1 MAAST
6 KQVRRSATPKTG
18 SGPPV
23 PLGFIVDLTVL
34 VAAAVAAGLTLVL
47 APNAVEWLYETL
59 ALGWVPV
66 AAWTLGTVVMLRY
79 WPKVLFRGWNWWLVS
94 AGLTAIAIGTLSFF
108 HPGYGIYSEVSL
120 GGAWGTV
127 LGGSPL
133 WLGVAKLLAIA
144 VVLPL
149 LAYPRLVGAGYLK
162 GGRWTGARAGSGG
175 KKAGKGAYNGLKAS
189 GRGMGRLFRWCAL
202 RRPFRRAGGKSDGL
216 VSEHGGELRA
226 VDPAGDL
233 SAGTD
238 WDPGQSLDEWLA
250 GSNAEP
256 GEDSDDGG
264 TALTSAVKSQWGLP
278 SMSLLSPPEPY
289 AAPEEPLKEMARH
302 IEETLSDHGVMV
314 QVEGIKAGPRIVQFG
329 LVPGWVPRRGGDSR
343 RKDGDEP
350 MERSRVKV
358 QNILTR
364 EKDLA
369 LALKTPYLRI
379 EAPVPGE
386 ALVGLEVPNPSPA
399 KVPLRQ
405 VMEDESFTKLAAKD
419 GLPIAMG
426 EDTGG
431 GAVVMDLAALP
442 HMLIA
447 GATGSGKSVCTN
459 TIVASLLFTKP
470 PDQLRMLMV
479 DPKRVELT
487 PFNGIPH
494 LVAPVIVDAEDVN
507 PALRA
512 MMREMTARYKLMEE
526 SSTRNI
532 AGYNAKVKER
542 MPYLVIIV
550 DELADLMM
558 AGGFEIEQNLVRLA
572 QLGRAAGIHLVLATQ
587 RPSVN
592 VVTGLLKANI
602 PARAAFAVASQ
613 VDSRVIL
620 DSVGAEKLMGRGDML
635 LLNNDSPKPRR
646 VQGTLVLDEE
656 VDKVVEYWLNQ
667 KGPPLPVISLE
678 EVDEEEEAHTNIDA
692 EMMDVARDLAM
703 RNPHLTPSY
712 LERRLKVGS
721 FKAQQIID
729 DLEEEGLIVPE

>member
-6 KQVRRSATPKTG
+6 KTREKSSQSPNTG
-18 SGPPV
+18 SVGKKAPV
-23 PLGFIVDLTVL
+23 GFIIDLVVVVT
-34 VAAAVAAGLTLVL
+34 AAVAAGLTLL
-47 APNAVEWLYETL
+47 LGPAAGPWLNETL
-59 ALGWVPV
+59 ALAWAPV
-66 AAWTLGTVVMLRY
+66 TAFALGTVVMLRY
-79 WPKVLFRGWNWWLVS
+79 WPKVLFRRWNWWLVA
-94 AGLTAIAIGTLSFF
+94 AGVTAIVVGAMSFF
-108 HPGYGIYSEVSL
+108 NPGYGIYAEVSL
-120 GGAWGTV
+120 AGAWGAV
-127 LGGSPL
+127 LGGSPM
-133 WLGVAKLLAIA
+133 WLGVVKLAAIA
-144 VVLPL
+144 VALPPI
-149 LAYPRLVGAGYLK
+149 AHPRLIGGGYLK
-162 GGRWTGARAGSGG
+162 GGRWTGAHAGSGG
-175 KKAGKGAYNGLKAS
+175 KKAGKGAYAAGKGL
-189 GRGMGRLFRWCAL
+189 GRGLGSLFNGRNVRRWFRRNL
-202 RRPFRRAGGKSDGL
+202 RRRGNS
-216 VSEHGGELRA
+216 GESVDHVPD
-226 VDPAGDL
+226 VDPSDNL
-233 SAGTD
+233 YTDQD
-238 WDPGQSLDEWLA
+238 WDPAQGLDELLGPQLA
-250 GSNAEP
+250 
-256 GEDSDDGG
+256 EDSDDESP
-264 TALTSAVKSQWGLP
+264 ALTPPVKSQWKLP
-278 SMSLLSPPEPY
+278 SMSLLSPPELY
-289 AAPEEPLKEMARH
+289 AAPEEPLQEMARH
-302 IEETLSDHGVMV
+302 IEQTLSDHGVNV

-358 QNILTR
+358 QNILSR

-405 VMEDESFTKLAAKD
+405 VMEDESFTRLTAKG

-431 GAVVMDLAALP
+431 GAVVMDLASLP

-459 TIVASLLFTKP
+459 TIVASLLFTNP
-470 PDQLRMLMV
+470 PDQLRLLMV

-494 LVAPVIVDAEDVN
+494 LVAPVIVDAEEVN

-526 SSTRNI
+526 SGTRNI
-532 AGYNAKVKER
+532 AGYNAKAQER
-542 MPYLVIIV
+542 MPYLVVIV

-656 VDKVVEYWLNQ
+656 VDKVVEFWVNQ
-667 KGPPLPVISLE
+667 EGPPLPVISLE
-678 EVDEEEEAHTNIDA
+678 EADEEVEAHNNIDA
-692 EMMDVARDLAM
+692 EMMDVARDLAI
-703 RNPHLTPSY
+703 RNPHLTASY
-712 LERRLKVGS
+712 LERRLKIGN
-721 FKAQQIID
+721 FKAEQIIEL
-729 DLEEEGLIVPE
+729 LEDEGLMIPD